1 MSAHTEA
8 AMLDH
13 LHSRY
18 SRLDGN
24 GVRYVCAEHVRSQAG
39 FDAPRCADMIVQD
52 LWPAK
57 GLELIGHEVKV
68 ARSDWVAELK
78 DPEKAATFRR
88 HLHRWYLVV
97 PDRSIVRD
105 DLPVGWGLMALRAGK
120 LWVVRPASLL
130 IPEPMPATM
139 TAALLRAV
147 AKTAER
153 RAILSPDVPTMCPG
167 CTALAGEPVTAE
179 RRRQGIRRVEG
190 DDDSPGNVSKITTTV
205 RSSNA

>member
-1 MSAHTEA
+1 
-8 AMLDH
+8 MLDH

-18 SRLDGN
+18 ARLGGN

-52 LWPAK
+52 LWK
-57 GLELIGHEVKV
+57 GLELIGHEVKITR
-68 ARSDWVAELK
+68 ADWVAELK
-78 DPEKAATFRR
+78 DPEKAEAFRR

-105 DLPVGWGLMALRAGK
+105 DLPGGWGLMALRAGK
-120 LWVVRPASLL
+120 LWVVRPAPLTV
-130 IPEPMPATM
+130 PEPMPATM

-153 RAILSPDVPTMCPG
+153 RAVRG
-167 CTALAGEPVTAE
+167 LAVGAA
-179 RRRQGIRRVEG
+179 
-190 DDDSPGNVSKITTTV
+190 S
-205 RSSNA
+205 

>member
-1 MSAHTEA
+1 MNVYTEA

-18 SRLDGN
+18 CHRYGN
-24 GVRYVCAEHVRSQAG
+24 VPRHVCAEHVRSGAG
-39 FDAPRCADMIVQD
+39 FDAVRCADMIVQD
-52 LWPAK
+52 CWPAK

-68 ARSDWVAELK
+68 SRPDWLAELK
-78 DPEKAATFRR
+78 DPEKAETFRR

-97 PDRSIVRD
+97 PDRSIVQS
-105 DLPVGWGLMALRAGK
+105 DLPDGWGLMALSGGK
-120 LWVVRPASLL
+120 LRVVRPAPLM

-153 RAILSPDVPTMCPG
+153 RA
-167 CTALAGEPVTAE
+167 
-179 RRRQGIRRVEG
+179 
-190 DDDSPGNVSKITTTV
+190 V
-205 RSSNA
+205 RSMAVGAAS

>member
-1 MSAHTEA
+1 MNVHTEA

-18 SRLDGN
+18 GRLGGN

-52 LWPAK
+52 LWFSK

-68 ARSDWVAELK
+68 TRSDWVAELK
-78 DPEKAATFRR
+78 DPEKAEAFRR

-120 LWVVRPASLL
+120 LWVVRPAPLMV
-130 IPEPMPATM
+130 PEPMPATM

-153 RAILSPDVPTMCPG
+153 RAVRD
-167 CTALAGEPVTAE
+167 LAVGVA
-179 RRRQGIRRVEG
+179 
-190 DDDSPGNVSKITTTV
+190 S
-205 RSSNA
+205 

>member
-1 MSAHTEA
+1 MNVHTEA

-18 SRLDGN
+18 RHHYGN
-24 GVRYVCAEHVRSQAG
+24 APRYVCAEHVRSGAG
-39 FDAPRCADMIVQD
+39 FDAVRCTDMIVQD
-52 LWPAK
+52 CWPAK

-68 ARSDWVAELK
+68 SRSDWVAELK
-78 DPEKAATFRR
+78 DPEKADTFRR

-97 PDRSIVRD
+97 PDRSILRD

-120 LWVVRPASLL
+120 LWVVRPAPLMV
-130 IPEPMPATM
+130 PEPMPATM

-153 RAILSPDVPTMCPG
+153 RAVRR
-167 CTALAGEPVTAE
+167 LAVGVA
-179 RRRQGIRRVEG
+179 
-190 DDDSPGNVSKITTTV
+190 S
-205 RSSNA
+205 

>member
-1 MSAHTEA
+1 MSVYTEA
-8 AMLDH
+8 GMLDH

-18 SRLDGN
+18 ARLGGN

-57 GLELIGHEVKV
+57 GLELIGHEVKIT
-68 ARSDWVAELK
+68 RSDWVSELK
-78 DPEKAATFRR
+78 DPEKAGTFRR

-97 PDRSIVRD
+97 PDRSIVRG
-105 DLPVGWGLMALRAGK
+105 DLPDGWGLMALSGGK
-120 LWVVRPASLL
+120 LRVVTAATLMV
-130 IPEPMPATM
+130 PEPMPATM

-153 RAILSPDVPTMCPG
+153 R
-167 CTALAGEPVTAE
+167 
-179 RRRQGIRRVEG
+179 
-190 DDDSPGNVSKITTTV
+190 TV
-205 RSSNA
+205 RGLAVGVAS

>member
-8 AMLDH
+8 SMLDH

-18 SRLDGN
+18 GRLGGDR
-24 GVRYVCAEHVRSQAG
+24 VRYVCAEHVRSQAG

-52 LWPAK
+52 LWFSK

-68 ARSDWVAELK
+68 TRSDWVAELK
-78 DPEKAATFRR
+78 DPEKAETFRR

-97 PDRSIVRD
+97 PDRSIVRG
-105 DLPVGWGLMALRAGK
+105 DLPPGWGLMALRAGK
-120 LWVVRPASLL
+120 LRVVRPAPLTV
-130 IPEPMPATM
+130 PEPMPATM

-153 RAILSPDVPTMCPG
+153 RAVLSMAVG
-167 CTALAGEPVTAE
+167 AA
-179 RRRQGIRRVEG
+179 
-190 DDDSPGNVSKITTTV
+190 S
-205 RSSNA
+205 